1 MNVFFTILSIGLLF
15 ASSLKAEIIK
25 DIQITG
31 MSKTK
36 PWALLRRVNVKVGD
50 DLTPAELEDLRI
62 RVAQNSQFIVN
73 SFKFENGILK
83 IDIEDKWTI
92 IPVPLIS
99 QSGAYYMRGVGFFEN
114 NFLGRLETLVPA
126 VAYTNSGI
134 NYLLLYNSENFFTSN
149 FGISALVVRLNT
161 LSRFYR
167 NKVEQTHFESRT
179 TAFEITPNYF
189 YKNMVFKAGPIFFK
203 KDVILNSASVGQSFE
218 GAGLRSRFN
227 IKNYEPLDVLFKG
240 YFVTANS
247 YILQP
252 KNGNSTFVHAK
263 VEYVATYPIFFSD
276 FINFSQNIGYASAK
290 TFFYQFSEGA
300 HDGFRGY
307 DGESLHMQR
316 YVASMLQYQ
325 RHIWDR
331 LYALGFVENTHSVSI
346 NPVNDGRHL
355 NEQTIGTGLRY
366 YLKKISIP
374 GINVEYGYNIQ
385 DKSSHVHFNVGLKL

>member
-1 MNVFFTILSIGLLF
+1 MRIYFALFFLTLIV
-15 ASSLKAEIIK
+15 AQPLKAEVIK

-31 MSKTK
+31 MTKTK
-36 PWALLRRVNVKVGD
+36 PWALLRRVNVQIGD
-50 DLTPAELEDLRI
+50 DLTLQEVEDLRI

-73 SFKFENGILK
+73 SFKFEEGILK

-92 IPVPLIS
+92 IPVPLLS
-99 QSGAYYMRGVGFFEN
+99 QSGDYYMRGIGLFEN

-134 NYLLLYNSENFFTSN
+134 NYLLLYNSENFFTPN
-149 FGISALVVRLNT
+149 LGISSLIVRLNT

-167 NKVEQTHFESRT
+167 HKVEQTHFESRT

-203 KDVILNSASVGQSFE
+203 KDVIFNNTSIAQKYN

-227 IKNYEPLDVLFKG
+227 IKNYEPMDVMFKG

-247 YILQP
+247 YILKP
-252 KNGNSTFVHAK
+252 DTGKGTFVHAK
-263 VEYVATYPIFFSD
+263 IEYVATYPVLDNAFV
-276 FINFSQNIGYASAK
+276 NFSQNFGYATAK

-316 YVASMLQYQ
+316 YSASMLQFQ
-325 RHIWDR
+325 RHVWDR
-331 LYALGFVENTHSVSI
+331 LYAIGFVENTHSVSI
-346 NPVNDGRHL
+346 NPINNGRHL
-355 NEQTIGTGLRY
+355 NEQTVGTGLRY